1 MSAFAT
7 TLLLV
12 VAAGPQAPARSPR
25 TAVVFAGPAMGTRYS
40 VQVVMVPG
48 DAAAEQH
55 VRAAIAG
62 ELARVDRLLS
72 RWNPASEL
80 SRFNALRSTEPFA
93 VSAEMADTVLVA
105 RRVAERT
112 GGAFDPTVGPL
123 VEAWGFGPSTRPP
136 AVPSVEELA
145 AARARVGY
153 AMVSVD
159 PARPS
164 IRKARPDVALDLD
177 GLAGGWV
184 ADRIASA
191 LVALG
196 HQDVLVDAGGEVSA
210 RGRRADG
217 QHWRVAVESPGSASA
232 ARGPVID
239 LDDAAVTTS
248 GDYRAFWTDGQGRR
262 RSHTVDP
269 RTGEPIAHGLAS
281 ATVVHPDGAWAD
293 ALDTALLVLGP
304 AEARAFAMREHLTA
318 RLVERRA
325 DGTYAEWST
334 PSFQALAG
342 H

>member
-1 MSAFAT
+1 LSAFVT
-7 TLLLV
+7 TWLLLV
-12 VAAGPQAPARSPR
+12 VAAGPQAPVPSQRV
-25 TAVVFAGPAMGTRYS
+25 VVFAGPAMGTRYS

-48 DAAAEQH
+48 DAAAEEQ

-62 ELARVDRLLS
+62 ELARIDRLFS
-72 RWNPASEL
+72 RWSPASEL
-80 SRFNALRSTEPFA
+80 SRFNALRSTEPLA
-93 VSAEMADTVLVA
+93 VSAEMADAVLVA
-105 RRVAERT
+105 RRVAERS
-112 GGAFDPTVGPL
+112 GGAFDPTVAPL
-123 VEAWGFGPSTRPP
+123 VEAWGFGPSTRSPS
-136 AVPSVEELA
+136 VPSAEELA

-196 HQDVLVDAGGEVSA
+196 HPDVLVDAGGEVSA

-217 QHWRVAVESPGSASA
+217 QHWRVAVESPGGASA
-232 ARGPVID
+232 VKGPVID

-248 GDYRAFWTDGQGRR
+248 GDYRAFWTDEQGRR

-281 ATVVHPDGAWAD
+281 ATVVDPDGAWAD

-304 AEARAFAMREHLTA
+304 TEARAFATREHLTA
-318 RLVERRA
+318 RLVERRP

-334 PSFQALAG
+334 PSFQALVG